1 MNNAEEL
8 GQMIAARRRAL
19 GWTLETLAEAA
30 GLNRSSVMRLEQG
43 RFASPSPEALSG
55 LAGALGLAAADL
67 FAVAGY
73 STPQDVPTLRPYL
86 RAKYGVLPESA
97 IAEVEAYLTAVAAQ
111 YGGVA
116 AGGPLNGEDEQPE
129 EPVRR

>member
-1 MNNAEEL
+1 M
-8 GQMIAARRRAL
+8 
-19 GWTLETLAEAA
+19 
-30 GLNRSSVMRLEQG
+30 
-43 RFASPSPEALSG
+43 
-55 LAGALGLAAADL
+55 AAADL